1 MDSALIARFV
11 SLIKPAWQTEF
22 SKKKISEPNMTF
34 LACFKWFFD
43 KYAKSDEYDREK
55 NIELMKAPWSL
66 QDDWIALKN
75 QMEEGVIY
83 GQLSGVPV
91 PDYQVVNIAI
101 RLILDTGLFEVE
113 YGQWIARPENR
124 KKWSH
129 MKEFWP
135 SKMGHR

>member
-1 MDSALIARFV
+1 
-11 SLIKPAWQTEF
+11 
-22 SKKKISEPNMTF
+22 
-34 LACFKWFFD
+34 
-43 KYAKSDEYDREK
+43 
-55 NIELMKAPWSL
+55 MKAPWSL
-66 QDDWIALKN
+66 QDNWIAFKN

-83 GQLSGVPV
+83 GQYSGAPV
-91 PDYQVVNIAI
+91 PDYQVVDIAI

-135 SKMGHR
+135 SKMEIKRTTMSTATKQGIGMLATANDVDAAYAVATTNFSEAHQVTQTAVSNLMTSNAA